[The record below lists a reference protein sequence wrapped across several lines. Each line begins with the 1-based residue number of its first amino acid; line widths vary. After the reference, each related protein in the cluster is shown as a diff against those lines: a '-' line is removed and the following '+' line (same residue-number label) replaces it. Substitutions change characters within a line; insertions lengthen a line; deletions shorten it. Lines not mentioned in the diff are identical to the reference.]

1 MTTVVLGP
9 LRLNAVQTA
18 KQALSVNELSG
29 GRLTLGEPRLAALAY
44 FALGDDAEAD
54 AQRYLTDYY
63 DFLGDETAKMI
74 AGSAATDPD
83 TVEAYL
89 AAFEEA
95 GCGELIL
102 FPCSNDPAQVD
113 LLGAAVK

>member
-1 MTTVVLGP
+1 
-9 LRLNAVQTA
+9 
-18 KQALSVNELSG
+18 
-29 GRLTLGEPRLAALAY
+29 
-44 FALGDDAEAD
+44 
-54 AQRYLTDYY
+54 
-63 DFLGDETAKMI
+63 MI

-83 TVEAYL
+83 TVKAYL